1 MVLESTQAVNA
12 SLRKAGKDRDKAVKD
27 LEARK
32 QAALEG
38 ALERARQRMAHDVE
52 MMRQDHNREME
63 EIRSQ
68 LQEAVIKAVQR
79 GEQEKRTAVE
89 SMQVRRLM
97 YMYIY

>member
-1 MVLESTQAVNA
+1 M
-12 SLRKAGKDRDKAVKD
+12 
-27 LEARK
+27 
-32 QAALEG
+32 
-38 ALERARQRMAHDVE
+38 ERARQRMAHDVE

-89 SMQVRRLM
+89 SMQVRMQNNLLTPINNLLTPMVESMQVR
-97 YMYIY
+97 INK